1 MLKLGEKIIY
11 ELSEGFSLEGINRYS
26 SAGKKLFIT
35 NLGNIIIGNEED
47 VLSDSGTR
55 YVYSYSDYKIKL
67 SASLDKDDIVIYDEN
82 VPFSVGSGRNSK
94 EISGNLKIRMSI
106 KDYSLICKN
115 QRDFIFEI
123 NDDKCF
129 FVLDDDKVFMG
140 GINKDHEKFVFI
152 GGKNRF
158 EIYYDDIERFL
169 IEGSQISFKGYFHIE
184 RESMIARSVQIF
196 ANNIKRILPS
206 GFEGMIAANR
216 KIGNLPMD
224 SDIVFSRIS
233 GNIGGFDYNNSNML
247 LVRYADNLILI
258 NKKTKKNIVSA
269 KFDDC
274 RRIAVGN
281 ENIIYDGKNIFRLYL
296 SDKNKKIMDIES
308 IPDVERNDIGFTKS
322 GNPLF
327 IKAEN
332 GIVRFMKSEE
342 KEIMAIPDKDI
353 VDIITIKEDESEK
366 IHKDFSATDIRF
378 KNEYIRVYLKT
389 RMVEKLLRDVFLSSK
404 KDMLEE
410 ADNKELYQNWAKS
423 MNDMIMYNF
432 FADLYKMRK
441 MVSEKLGRDN
451 ITDEGRINL
460 VNELYEEVQIQK
472 ENIDTLSVY
481 MPDVIEKSGEKLF
494 AREGI
499 QPDRN
504 LYRLFGEIFADTA
517 YMLKDGLN
525 DIEIILGNLDFVLS
539 PLDRRRH
546 VYRMLK
552 ENESDKL
559 NLFMEKIFKKLNH
572 IIDNMYP
579 YYIREMNERLYYV
592 FAKLGQE
599 YGKLKSDDIKEILFD
614 EITEMYAFGQLMYS
628 EEDDTRRKDIIEQI
642 YKTADKGISGIDSNK
657 FFIGGGRYE

>member
-11 ELSEGFSLEGINRYS
+11 ELSNGFSLEGINRYS
-26 SAGKKLFIT
+26 SEGKKLFIT
-35 NLGNIIIGNEED
+35 NLGNIIIGNEGD
-47 VLSDSGTR
+47 VLADKGTK
-55 YVYSYSDYKIKL
+55 YIYSYSDYKIKL
-67 SASLDKDDIVIYDEN
+67 SASLEKDDIVIYDEN
-82 VPFSVGSGRNSK
+82 VPFSVGTGRNSK
-94 EISGNLKIRMSI
+94 EMPGNLKIRMSI
-106 KDYSLICKN
+106 KDFSLICKN

-184 RESMIARSVQIF
+184 RESIIARSVQIF
-196 ANNIKRILPS
+196 ANNINRILPR
-206 GFEGMIAANR
+206 GFEDMVAGNR
-216 KIGNLPMD
+216 KIGNLPAD

-247 LVRYADNLILI
+247 LVKYTGNLILI
-258 NKKTKKNIVSA
+258 NKKTKKKIVAA
-269 KFDDC
+269 KFDEC
-274 RRIAVGN
+274 RKIAVGR

-296 SDKNKKIMDIES
+296 SDKNKKIMDIDS

-327 IKAEN
+327 VRAED

-342 KEIMAIPDKDI
+342 KEIMSIADKDI
-353 VDIITIKEDESEK
+353 VGIITIKESDEEK

-378 KNEYIRVYLKT
+378 KNEYVRVYLKT

-404 KDMLEE
+404 KKMLEE
-410 ADNKELYQNWAKS
+410 AENKEVYQNWAKS

-432 FADLYKMRK
+432 FADLYNMRK
-441 MVSEKLGRDN
+441 LVRETLGQEN
-451 ITDEGRINL
+451 ITDEVRINL
-460 VNELYEEVQIQK
+460 VNRLYDEVQVQK

-494 AREGI
+494 EREGI
-499 QPDRN
+499 RPDRN
-504 LYRLFGEIFADTA
+504 VYRMFGEVFADTA

-525 DIEIILGNLDFVLS
+525 DIEIILGNLEFVLS

-559 NLFMEKIFKKLNH
+559 NLFMEKILKKLNH

-579 YYIREMNERLYYV
+579 YYIREMNEKLYYV

-599 YGKLKSDDIKEILFD
+599 YDKLKSEDVKEILFD

-628 EEDDTRRKDIIEQI
+628 EEDETRRKDIINQI

>member
-11 ELSEGFSLEGINRYS
+11 ELSNGFSLEGINRYS
-26 SAGKKLFIT
+26 SEGKKLFIT
-35 NLGNIIIGNEED
+35 NLGNIIIGNEGD
-47 VLSDSGTR
+47 VLADKGTK
-55 YVYSYSDYKIKL
+55 YIYSYSDYKIKL
-67 SASLDKDDIVIYDEN
+67 SASLEKDDIVIYDEN
-82 VPFSVGSGRNSK
+82 VPFSVGTGRNSK
-94 EISGNLKIRMSI
+94 EMPGNLKIRMSI
-106 KDYSLICKN
+106 KDFSLICKN

-184 RESMIARSVQIF
+184 RESIIARSVQIF
-196 ANNIKRILPS
+196 ANNINRILPR
-206 GFEGMIAANR
+206 GFEDMVAGNR
-216 KIGNLPMD
+216 KIGNLPAD

-247 LVRYADNLILI
+247 LVKYTDNLILI
-258 NKKTKKNIVSA
+258 NKKTKKKIVAA
-269 KFDDC
+269 KFDEC
-274 RRIAVGN
+274 RKIAVGR

-296 SDKNKKIMDIES
+296 SDKNKKIMDIDS

-327 IKAEN
+327 VRAED

-342 KEIMAIPDKDI
+342 KEIMSIADKDI
-353 VDIITIKEDESEK
+353 VGIITIKESDEEK

-378 KNEYIRVYLKT
+378 KNEYVRVYLKT

-404 KDMLEE
+404 KKMLEE
-410 ADNKELYQNWAKS
+410 AENKEVYQNWAKS

-432 FADLYKMRK
+432 FADLYNMRK
-441 MVSEKLGRDN
+441 LVRETLGQEN
-451 ITDEGRINL
+451 ITDEVRINL
-460 VNELYEEVQIQK
+460 VNRLYDEVQVQK
-472 ENIDTLSVY
+472 ENVDTLSVY

-494 AREGI
+494 EREGI
-499 QPDRN
+499 RPDRN
-504 LYRLFGEIFADTA
+504 VYRMFGEVFADTA

-525 DIEIILGNLDFVLS
+525 DIEIILGDLEFVLS

-559 NLFMEKIFKKLNH
+559 NLFMEKILKKLNH

-579 YYIREMNERLYYV
+579 YYIREMNEKLYYV
-592 FAKLGQE
+592 FAKLGHE
-599 YGKLKSDDIKEILFD
+599 YDKLKSEDVKEILFD

-628 EEDDTRRKDIIEQI
+628 EEDETRRKDIINQI

>member
-11 ELSEGFSLEGINRYS
+11 ELSNGFSLEGINRYS
-26 SAGKKLFIT
+26 SEGKKLFIT
-35 NLGNIIIGNEED
+35 NLGNIIIGNEGD
-47 VLSDSGTR
+47 VLADKGTK
-55 YVYSYSDYKIKL
+55 YIYSYSDYKIKL
-67 SASLDKDDIVIYDEN
+67 SASLEKDDIVIYDEN
-82 VPFSVGSGRNSK
+82 VPFSVGTGRNSK
-94 EISGNLKIRMSI
+94 EMPGNLKIRMSI
-106 KDYSLICKN
+106 KDFSLICKN

-184 RESMIARSVQIF
+184 RESIIARSVQIF
-196 ANNIKRILPS
+196 ANNINRILPR
-206 GFEGMIAANR
+206 GFEDMVAGNR
-216 KIGNLPMD
+216 KIGNLPAD

-247 LVRYADNLILI
+247 LVKYTDNLILI
-258 NKKTKKNIVSA
+258 NKKTKKKIVAA
-269 KFDDC
+269 KFDEC
-274 RRIAVGN
+274 RKIAVGR

-296 SDKNKKIMDIES
+296 SDKNKKIMDIDS

-327 IKAEN
+327 VRAED

-342 KEIMAIPDKDI
+342 KEIMSIADKDI
-353 VDIITIKEDESEK
+353 VGIITIKESDEEK

-378 KNEYIRVYLKT
+378 KNEYVRVYLKT

-404 KDMLEE
+404 KKMLEE
-410 ADNKELYQNWAKS
+410 AENKEVYQNWAKS

-432 FADLYKMRK
+432 FADLYNMRK
-441 MVSEKLGRDN
+441 LVRETLGQEN
-451 ITDEGRINL
+451 ITDEVRINL
-460 VNELYEEVQIQK
+460 VNRLYDEVQVQK
-472 ENIDTLSVY
+472 ENVDTLSVY

-494 AREGI
+494 EREGI
-499 QPDRN
+499 RPDRN
-504 LYRLFGEIFADTA
+504 VYRMFGEVFADTA

-525 DIEIILGNLDFVLS
+525 DIEIILGNLEFVLS

-559 NLFMEKIFKKLNH
+559 NLFMEKILKKLNH

-579 YYIREMNERLYYV
+579 YYIREMNEKLYYV
-592 FAKLGQE
+592 FAKLGYE
-599 YGKLKSDDIKEILFD
+599 YDKLKSEDVKEILFD

-628 EEDDTRRKDIIEQI
+628 EEDETRRKDIINQI